1 MINKLLQGKAVYLSI
16 ISILLFGL
24 NDIYAQ
30 QVKLPTDTTFSENLS
45 MDPNKDMYPG
55 EEFDIHFQMTGFPP
69 GTVYT
74 ALIHKNDDEINIG
87 TTTTGTPIHA
97 KVPLD
102 IVPGRYGIKVVAASG
117 LPARPKTILIRD
129 STSYDPYKWSKV
141 SGNESGKLIFTGTGE
156 RAAVS
161 KPLDFTPG
169 GFTQVS
175 FSWLQTANANSDVY
189 IEYSTD
195 YGKTWN
201 QGLKLSTTIN
211 YEKFLLY
218 NFPPGANSDHTM
230 IRFIQPNYVEGADSW
245 RINLVLMDMQG
256 NVIMPDY
263 YENIHFTVVGP
274 SIALAPLPSRKICAG
289 QSTSYA
295 YTTNGTFPEGTIFT
309 VQISSSNGLFE
320 NPTDIGSLAGTTG
333 GTINVT
339 FPDDIKAGPH
349 YRIRIVAVAGDKH
362 ISASNPSPYIELG
375 EYLNYSITKDANLLT
390 APEGTSYQWYKGN
403 QLLTDATARTYE
415 PIEPGNYHCQVTGND
430 GCTYNTSSIDISIL
444 GTFKKLAPEHFTLY
458 PNPSSDKITL
468 TSLKAFEG
476 EIEVSLYNSI
486 GEKIYGQNVNQITPT
501 LEINLDQ
508 IKRGLYYLTIT
519 HKNERIYK
527 PVIKL

>member
-1 MINKLLQGKAVYLSI
+1 MKHKLLQGKGVYLSI
-16 ISILLFGL
+16 ISILMFSL
-24 NDIYAQ
+24 NNVYGQ
-30 QVKLPTDTTFSENLS
+30 QVKLPTDTTFSENLT

-55 EEFDIHFQMTGFPP
+55 EEFDIHFQMTGFPA
-69 GTVYT
+69 GTIYT
-74 ALIHKNDDEINIG
+74 ALAHKDDDEINIG
-87 TTTTGTPIHA
+87 TTTTGSPIHA

-102 IVPGRYGIKVVAASG
+102 VVPGRYGIKVVAASG

-129 STSYDPYKWSKV
+129 STTYDPYKWSKV
-141 SGNESGKLIFTGTGE
+141 SGNEPGKLIFTGTGE
-156 RAAVS
+156 RSAVS

-169 GFTQVS
+169 GFTQIS
-175 FSWLQTANANSDVY
+175 FSWLQTANPNSDVY

-218 NFPPGANSDHTM
+218 NFPSGANSDHTM
-230 IRFIQPNYVEGADSW
+230 IRIIQPNYVEGSDGW
-245 RINLVLMDMQG
+245 RINLILFDMHG

-263 YENIHFTVVGP
+263 YENIHFTVIGP
-274 SIALAPLPSRKICAG
+274 SIALTPLTSRKVCAG
-289 QSTSYA
+289 QSTSYS
-295 YTTNGTFPEGTIFT
+295 YTTNGTFPEGTVLT
-309 VQISSSNGLFE
+309 AQISSSNGLFD
-320 NPTDIGSLAGTTG
+320 NPTNIGTLTDTKG
-333 GTINVT
+333 GTINVK
-339 FPDDIKAGPH
+339 FPDNIKAGPH
-349 YRIRIVAVAGDKH
+349 YRVRIMAVAGDKH
-362 ISASNPSPYIELG
+362 ISTSNPSPYIELG
-375 EYLNYSITKDANLLT
+375 EYLNYSISKNANILT
-390 APEGTSYQWYKGN
+390 APEGTSYQWYKDN
-403 QLLTDATARTYE
+403 QLISDATSRTYE
-415 PIEPGNYHCQVTGND
+415 IMESGNYSCQVTGTD
-430 GCTYNTSSIDISIL
+430 GCAYNTSSVDISIL

-486 GEKIYGQNVNQITPT
+486 GEKIYGQIVNQVTPT
-501 LEINLDQ
+501 LEINLNQ